1 LVPADKVAFKR
12 IFSFL
17 KYQSSELGFEKKKLV
32 KLFNALNLKNV
43 EYQGGVFDKIFSKCE
58 EVDFE
63 YYEDGLLVI
72 ERKFKKIQ
80 EDLKFLEN
88 FYQKLVAVFE
98 YIYSKGAPL
107 PPLLMAGQSHRPQPV
122 IIVMSEA
129 KEEEIYKL
137 FKNLGSEA
145 PHAKVID
152 DDFSVYFA
160 AKYIAIVS
168 SKFAS
173 EDCKWLV
180 KLYIFFREYENQLHK
195 YLNINRYLWDQVT
208 GILRREYVH
217 YKELPKLREELLNY
231 REKNILFKNR
241 LNQMNNYLTLRM
253 QEAERMGIIE
263 FLEKYKANRFLKIK
277 SIHDY
282 LLNLWQMTDDS
293 LVSVT
298 ELVNTLYQENT
309 QKEINTLQAI
319 FMISVTASFL
329 TLGAMPGAVLK
340 FLI

>member
-1 LVPADKVAFKR
+1 
-12 IFSFL
+12 
-17 KYQSSELGFEKKKLV
+17 
-32 KLFNALNLKNV
+32 
-43 EYQGGVFDKIFSKCE
+43 
-58 EVDFE
+58 
-63 YYEDGLLVI
+63 
-72 ERKFKKIQ
+72 
-80 EDLKFLEN
+80 
-88 FYQKLVAVFE
+88 
-98 YIYSKGAPL
+98 
-107 PPLLMAGQSHRPQPV
+107 
-122 IIVMSEA
+122 
-129 KEEEIYKL
+129 
-137 FKNLGSEA
+137 
-145 PHAKVID
+145 
-152 DDFSVYFA
+152 
-160 AKYIAIVS
+160 
-168 SKFAS
+168 
-173 EDCKWLV
+173 
-180 KLYIFFREYENQLHK
+180 
-195 YLNINRYLWDQVT
+195 
-208 GILRREYVH
+208 
-217 YKELPKLREELLNY
+217 LPKLREELLNY

-340 FLI
+340 FFDIKNNLLASGTFTSFNLPTLIQFGLVALVFSFAIYFAWDLIFKNFRKLKITSIIRFKK